1 MTVYFTDINHMIAFI
16 ITYTCQLLQL
26 MSYKIDVQNFSY
38 KFKKHFGVTKLYFL
52 LQTGPLMHGVLFSI
66 SRNIIG
72 LSTKNCEH

>member
-38 KFKKHFGVTKLYFL
+38 KFKITLVLQNYFL
-52 LQTGPLMHGVLFSI
+52 LRTGPLMHGVLFSI

-72 LSTKNCEH
+72 LSTKNCQH

>member
-38 KFKKHFGVTKLYFL
+38 KFKITLVLQNYFL

>member
-38 KFKKHFGVTKLYFL
+38 KFKNTLVLQNYFL

-72 LSTKNCEH
+72 LSTKNCQH

>member
-26 MSYKIDVQNFSY
+26 MSYKIDVQNFCINLKTLWCY
-38 KFKKHFGVTKLYFL
+38 KTVLFASNRAFD
-52 LQTGPLMHGVLFSI
+52 HGVLFSI

-72 LSTKNCEH
+72 LSTKNCQH

>member
-1 MTVYFTDINHMIAFI
+1 MTVYFTDSNHMIAFI
-16 ITYTCQLLQL
+16 VTYTCQLLQL

-38 KFKKHFGVTKLYFL
+38 KFKNTLVLQNYFL

-72 LSTKNCEH
+72 LSTKNCQH

>member
-38 KFKKHFGVTKLYFL
+38 KFKITLVLQNYFL

-72 LSTKNCEH
+72 LSTKNCQH